1 MITPSLNDLQ
11 EIRKQGIYRTAP
23 VSMEILSDIKTPIE
37 VLKILKNVSDHC
49 YLLES
54 VADNEKW
61 GRYTFLGYDPSLEIT
76 CLNGQ
81 MKIDP
86 LPLKQRIREAIS
98 DRLLQITRVRGLTTF
113 LPLPADW

>member
-49 YLLES
+49 YLL
-54 VADNEKW
+54 
-61 GRYTFLGYDPSLEIT
+61 
-76 CLNGQ
+76 
-81 MKIDP
+81 
-86 LPLKQRIREAIS
+86 
-98 DRLLQITRVRGLTTF
+98 
-113 LPLPADW
+113 